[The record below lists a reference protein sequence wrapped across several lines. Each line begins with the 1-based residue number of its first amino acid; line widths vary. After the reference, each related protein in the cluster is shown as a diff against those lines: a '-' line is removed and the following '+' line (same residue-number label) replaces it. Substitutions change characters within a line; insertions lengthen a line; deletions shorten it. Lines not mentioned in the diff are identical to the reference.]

1 MRKNLAHR
9 VSEMYKFRDNPI
21 SFSDLRQPIGMK
33 MSAGN
38 RWVKKADSI
47 PWGIIEKKYAKL
59 FSNRKGNVAKPL
71 RLALG
76 AYIIQAEYGY
86 SDVETALQIQEG
98 LCFQF
103 FCGFSEY
110 RDEPPFGP
118 SLTVCFRKRLTPET
132 PGEINEMI
140 IRKAEAEKQV

>member
-1 MRKNLAHR
+1 MIIIRAKEMRKNLAHR
-9 VSEMYKFRDNPI
+9 VSEMYKFRDNQI

-86 SDVETALQIQEG
+86 SDVETVCRYRKDRI
-98 LCFQF
+98 FN
-103 FCGFSEY
+103 FSVDSVNIGMN
-110 RDEPPFGP
+110 RP
-118 SLTVCFRKRLTPET
+118 LVRR
-132 PGEINEMI
+132 
-140 IRKAEAEKQV
+140 